1 MSEVITTRGGHLIDP
16 FQGLSRKIPASG
28 GRLVEV
34 NPYAPDPRL
43 MEKGT
48 LADDLTTLWLMT
60 KALFQRTGQFL
71 LTPRAECFHAQEEMR
86 A

>member
-1 MSEVITTRGGHLIDP
+1 MSEVITTRGGHFIDP
-16 FQGLSRKIPASG
+16 SQGLGRMIPASG

-34 NPYAPDPRL
+34 DPYAPDPRF
-43 MEKGT
+43 MEET
-48 LADDLTTLWLMT
+48 FADDITTLWLMT
-60 KALFQRTGQFL
+60 KALVQRTGQFL